1 MADRDA
7 IVPRPPSASADA
19 TRSATVI
26 PADVLAQARRRLG
39 IFGLVVAACVSVAIL
54 VAGPVWHELGYTN
67 ILPIRVVQFT
77 LLVLSVAVYIV
88 ARTRSVPN
96 STVMAVG
103 VCYQVTICYLASLG
117 QTLMSYGL
125 AGHVPETTGAH
136 VIIVAYPLIVP
147 SAPRR
152 SVLAVAAAMA
162 TVPLSIASMPLLGLA
177 AAPFV
182 KYVAPTLFA
191 GISGVLAVIGSRV
204 IYGIARDAAMA
215 REMGSYRLEALLG
228 KGGMGEVWRARHRL
242 LTRPAAIKLLRPEAL
257 GNEPDRQRQARG
269 RFEREAQTTASLRSP
284 HTVAL
289 YDFGSS
295 EDGAFY
301 YVMELLEGVDSEEF
315 VRRFGPLPVS
325 RAVRWLNQACAS
337 LAEAHEAGLVHRDI
351 KPSNIFVCRYG
362 REVDFIKVLDF
373 GLVKPMEPG
382 DSTELNLTI
391 EGTIRGTPGY
401 LPPEQARGDGA
412 IDARTDIYALGCVA
426 YWLLTGQRVFEG
438 RSTLEVLA
446 HHLQTVPE
454 PPSQRTELLVP
465 REVDALVLACLEK
478 DPARRPQSADELAAR
493 LRAIPIQSPWTD
505 ADSRAWWSTHL
516 PAGVPIGPHRSIHA
530 ETNTTE

>member
-1 MADRDA
+1 
-7 IVPRPPSASADA
+7 
-19 TRSATVI
+19 
-26 PADVLAQARRRLG
+26 
-39 IFGLVVAACVSVAIL
+39 
-54 VAGPVWHELGYTN
+54 
-67 ILPIRVVQFT
+67 
-77 LLVLSVAVYIV
+77 
-88 ARTRSVPN
+88 
-96 STVMAVG
+96 
-103 VCYQVTICYLASLG
+103 
-117 QTLMSYGL
+117 
-125 AGHVPETTGAH
+125 
-136 VIIVAYPLIVP
+136 
-147 SAPRR
+147 
-152 SVLAVAAAMA
+152 
-162 TVPLSIASMPLLGLA
+162 
-177 AAPFV
+177 
-182 KYVAPTLFA
+182 
-191 GISGVLAVIGSRV
+191 
-204 IYGIARDAAMA
+204 
-215 REMGSYRLEALLG
+215 
-228 KGGMGEVWRARHRL
+228 
-242 LTRPAAIKLLRPEAL
+242 
-257 GNEPDRQRQARG
+257 
-269 RFEREAQTTASLRSP
+269 
-284 HTVAL
+284 
-289 YDFGSS
+289 
-295 EDGAFY
+295 
-301 YVMELLEGVDSEEF
+301 
-315 VRRFGPLPVS
+315 
-325 RAVRWLNQACAS
+325 